1 MKIIGFL
8 FFLILSS
15 YFGTAQE
22 IPAVTQSSSEFILK
36 RIEITPS
43 LTNLG
48 PEVPNTGKFRIR
60 TVNFDTENERRE
72 VNIYEM
78 MAREEQMRSRTVEL
92 APPVYV
98 PQKRETFSLSQNENI
113 NATPRFYNQS
123 FSPNLPSRGTRNSV
137 YRDASENTGA
147 YYLRSYSPFY
157 RQGGYS
163 Y

>member
-1 MKIIGFL
+1 MKISGFL
-8 FFLILSS
+8 FFFILSS
-15 YFGTAQE
+15 YMGTAQE
-22 IPAVTQSSSEFILK
+22 IPAATQSSSEFIIK

-43 LTNLG
+43 LTNLAS
-48 PEVPNTGKFRIR
+48 EIPNTGKFRIR

-78 MAREEQMRSRTVEL
+78 MAMEEGRRSRTVEL

-98 PQKRETFSLSQNENI
+98 PKQRESFSLSKNDNI

-123 FSPNLPSRGTRNSV
+123 FSPQFQTRGTRNSV

>member
-1 MKIIGFL
+1 MKISGFL

-15 YFGTAQE
+15 YSGTAQE
-22 IPAVTQSSSEFILK
+22 IPAVTRSSSEFIIK

-43 LTNLG
+43 LTNLSA
-48 PEVPNTGKFRIR
+48 EVPNAGKFRIR
-60 TVNFDTENERRE
+60 TVNFDTENQRRE

-78 MAREEQMRSRTVEL
+78 MAMEERMRSRTVEL

-98 PQKRETFSLSQNENI
+98 PQQRETFSLSRNEGI

-123 FSPNLPSRGTRNSV
+123 FSPQLQTRGTRNSV
-137 YRDASENTGA
+137 YRDASESTGA

-157 RQGGYS
+157 RQGGY
-163 Y
+163 YY